1 MSESANKF
9 QVMHIFWQE
18 EVQNSI
24 DAEINELVQLSS
36 PLMTSTFLNHPAIAI
51 QIVLSSLFTI

>member
-1 MSESANKF
+1 
-9 QVMHIFWQE
+9 MHTFWQE

-24 DAEINELVQLSS
+24 DAEINELIQLSN
-36 PLMTSTFLNHPAIAI
+36 PLMASIFLNHHAISI